1 MCKFLP
7 YFTLY
12 KIKSLTLGRFNF
24 NSRLTMKRYI
34 LLTLAL
40 FIGVMAHSQ
49 QPFNGRIRS
58 FDNKGVKARI
68 VVRNR
73 DKQTISDGKGRFG
86 LTDVKA
92 DDVLLVI
99 VKRDTM
105 EIPVAGRQS
114 IDIVIASEGDSYN
127 AEESSE
133 LMNYGYGYVKRRES
147 TDFSSGIS
155 GDRLRAMGTSNLGDA
170 IVKCYPGLRYVNGEL
185 CLRTQNSINSS
196 SAVLV
201 LCDGIEAN
209 LDFINIHDV
218 KSVEVIKSSNMYGF
232 RGVHGVVLITTM
244 TAQDQLDALD
254 RMSERG
260 KRY

>member
-1 MCKFLP
+1 
-7 YFTLY
+7 
-12 KIKSLTLGRFNF
+12 
-24 NSRLTMKRYI
+24 MKRYI
-34 LLTLAL
+34 LLNIAL
-40 FIGVMAHSQ
+40 CLCTIAWSQ
-49 QPFNGRIRS
+49 EPFNGRIRS
-58 FDNKGVKARI
+58 LEGEGIKARI
-68 VVRNR
+68 VVCDS
-73 DKQTISDGKGRFG
+73 DKFTFSDGKGRFG
-86 LTDVKA
+86 LTDVED
-92 DDVLLVI
+92 DDVLFVI
-99 VKRDTM
+99 YKRDTM

-114 IDIVIASEGDSYN
+114 IDIIVAAEGDSYN
-127 AEESSE
+127 AEESEE
-133 LMNYGYGYVKRRES
+133 LMNYGFGYVKRRES

-201 LCDGIEAN
+201 LCDGIETN
-209 LDFINIHDV
+209 LDYINIHDV

-244 TAQDQLDALD
+244 TAKDQIEELD
-254 RMSERG
+254 RLSERG